1 MTPAATLL
9 IISHDVIGAQMAG
22 PGIRY
27 ARLAEVLA
35 AHLPVILAIPQSD
48 QAPPALA
55 GVEVVAYT
63 PHDWTTLAPLI
74 ARATVCLAPGD
85 IVADFAADFTT
96 LATAPDAP
104 ALVVDG
110 YDPVL
115 AEWLA
120 VHADLPL
127 DAQAGLWPPRLAR
140 QTAPIRLGDFFICAG
155 ERQRDWWLGL
165 LEAHGRI
172 NPATYAADPTLRR
185 LVDVVPYGLP
195 GDPPR
200 AARPI
205 VKGIWPGIDP
215 DDQLVLWGGGLWPW
229 LDPLTAIRAVARLT
243 PTHPRLKLIFPGTRH
258 PNPAVAQMPNQVNA
272 AKALAAELGVI
283 DRSVFF
289 GDWVAYADW
298 PAVLLESDVA
308 LSLHHATVE
317 TRLAFRSRLL
327 ETIWAGLPC
336 VVSAGDATAELIAA
350 YDVGVVTPVQDD
362 AAVAAA
368 IAALLDAPPSA
379 ANFDRA
385 RSDLTWEQAAAPLL
399 AFCRAPAR
407 APDRD
412 RRLPAQVDSAQA
424 DLDALAQAQTEVQ
437 YWRDLARRYANGRF
451 MRTMRRLDQLKQQL
465 MRAFRR

>member
-1 MTPAATLL
+1 MLSLL

-27 ARLAEVLA
+27 VRLAQVIA
-35 AHLPVILAIPQSD
+35 PHLPVILAVPASE
-48 QAPPALA
+48 QAPPALD
-55 GVEVVAYT
+55 GVDVVAYT
-63 PHDWTTLAPLI
+63 PHDWATLAPLL
-74 ARATVCLAPGD
+74 ARAAVCLAPGD
-85 IVADFAADFTT
+85 VIADFAVEFTA
-96 LATAPDAP
+96 LSNSSDVP

-120 VHADLPL
+120 VHAMLPP

-140 QTAPIRLGDFFICAG
+140 QTVPIRLGDFFICAS

-195 GDPPR
+195 SDPPQ
-200 AARPI
+200 ADRPI
-205 VKGIWPGIDP
+205 IKGTWPHIGP

-229 LDPLTAIRAVARLT
+229 LDPLTAIRAIARLT
-243 PTHPRLKLIFPGTRH
+243 ASHPRIKLVFPGTRH
-258 PNPAVAQMPNQVNA
+258 PNPAVAQMPNQVEA
-272 AKALAAELGVI
+272 AKALAVELGVI

-289 GDWVAYADW
+289 GDWIDYTDW

-336 VVSAGDATAELIAA
+336 VVSDGDATAELVAA
-350 YDVGVVTPVQDD
+350 YDVGRVTPVQDD
-362 AAVAAA
+362 GAVAAA
-368 IAALLDAPPSA
+368 IAALLDAPPPA

-385 RSDLTWEQAAAPLL
+385 RADLTWERAAAPLL
-399 AFCRAPAR
+399 AFCRAPTP
-407 APDRD
+407 APDRHGW
-412 RRLPAQVDSAQA
+412 LPVQADSA
-424 DLDALAQAQTEVQ
+424 ALAQAQSDVQ
-437 YWRDLARRYANGRF
+437 YWRDLAQRYANGRF
-451 MRTMRRLDQLKQQL
+451 MRTMRRLDQLKRQL
-465 MRAFRR
+465 ARAFKR